1 MKVKIQFTIDV
12 DREAWSDAYDL
23 HTTEEIR
30 ADVKSYVAAY
40 AEDIFREI
48 GVLNEPPDNYF

>member
-12 DREAWSDAYDL
+12 DKEAWAVAYDL

-30 ADVKSYVAAY
+30 ADVKNYVAAY
-40 AEDIFREI
+40 AEDIFRDKR
-48 GVLNEPPDNYF
+48 LLTEPS